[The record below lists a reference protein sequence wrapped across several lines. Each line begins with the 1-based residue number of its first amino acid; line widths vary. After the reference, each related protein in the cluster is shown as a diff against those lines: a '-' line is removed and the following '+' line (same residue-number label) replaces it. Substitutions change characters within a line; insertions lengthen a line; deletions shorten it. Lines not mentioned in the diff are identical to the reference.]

1 VCPYCGH
8 DFRIVA
14 GPPPKPKTA
23 KPIVGGI
30 LVIIA
35 GLLAIG
41 NGALYIVLSESDLGD
56 IPGYDMS
63 MQDIEEILNTC
74 GAVMI
79 VFGLIAIV
87 GGVFGV
93 TRKHFGLALV
103 GSIFAL
109 ISIGFVLGSVLGLVG
124 LILIALSRSEFS

>member
-1 VCPYCGH
+1 M
-8 DFRIVA
+8 VA

-23 KPIVGGI
+23 KPIVGGV

-41 NGALYIVLSESDLGD
+41 NGALYMVLDVSDLGD

-63 MQDIEEILNTC
+63 MQDIEEILNAC

-79 VFGLIAIV
+79 VFGLIAMV

-93 TRKHFGLALV
+93 IRKHFGLALV

-109 ISIGFVLGSVLGLVG
+109 IGIGFVLGSILGLVG
-124 LILIALSRSEFS
+124 LILIALSRAEFN